1 MARSFEDIYQIAPES
16 GVRRLTGFREAHPAR
31 SIDKDGRIWR
41 VWDLGRGTRAMV
53 FIPSGMGHGEVFFPY
68 LTDLCI
74 NMRCIAVSLPECR
87 TMEEYA
93 RRLHALLTE
102 ELGVEEVVLAASGI
116 GGLVSQTYLR
126 MYREEVIGQ
135 VLITCGA
142 PCRQLPD
149 EDCVRWINRKK
160 MIMRYTLT
168 PFDPMRAQMGYQTFD
183 QMCPEDMQEG
193 MQFWRAF
200 ISETYEYYVYKKQ
213 FIDLNC
219 RALPDIYEKKP
230 FSVGDMQG
238 WTGRTLIMESEGDHY
253 YKERERA
260 LLRELYP
267 DAQVENIGPLGQFAL
282 MAREK
287 ENIAIIREFIK
298 SF

>member
-41 VWDLGRGTRAMV
+41 VWDLGRGARAMV